1 MVHTYISTSPGKSNN
16 DFHSRRL
23 PFSKSW
29 SGPGRKKLL
38 RASVH
43 TCRRAGKDRW
53 NTMCASRQ
61 RMALKLLLCVGALCI
76 SIVMGGRK
84 SPRNLRHLIWRNP
97 KEKRQ
102 RQRATAWP
110 YNSLWLGQKL
120 VVLHILAKR
129 LTRANDHVWVWNLCD
144 HTCFKS
150 RR

>member
-1 MVHTYISTSPGKSNN
+1 MTLQSCDYR
-16 DFHSRRL
+16 FHRRL
-23 PFSKSW
+23 PFSKSQ
-29 SGPGRKKLL
+29 SGLGWKKLL

-53 NTMCASRQ
+53 KTMCASRQ

-84 SPRNLRHLIWRNP
+84 PPRNLERLIWRSP
-97 KEKRQ
+97 KEKRK

-110 YNSLWLGQKL
+110 HNSPWLGQKL
-120 VVLHILAKR
+120 LMLHILAKR
-129 LTRANDHVWVWNLCD
+129 LTRANDHVLVWSLCD

-150 RR
+150 G